1 MTEEEKRA
9 LVHYRMGKAR
19 DTYQEIKLL
28 VDNQLWNTTIN
39 RLYYACYYAVS
50 ALLIKHDIQAQTHAG
65 TRRMFGLHF
74 IKPGTISKESG
85 KFYSNLFDKR
95 QTGDYEDFLDHT
107 QEDVEALV
115 QPAQELIQQIEALV
129 VR

>member
-1 MTEEEKRA
+1 MTDDEKRA
-9 LVHYRMGKAR
+9 LIDYRITKAK
-19 DTYQEIKLL
+19 DTYREIDLL
-28 VDNQLWNTTIN
+28 VSHQLWNTAVN

-50 ALLIKHDIQAQTHAG
+50 ALLIKHGIQANTHAG
-65 TRRMFGLHF
+65 VRRMFGLHF
-74 IKPGTISKESG
+74 VKPGAANKELG

-115 QPAQELIQQIEALV
+115 QPAQQLILEMEALINK
-129 VR
+129 

>member
-1 MTEEEKRA
+1 MTNEEKNT
-9 LVHYRMGKAR
+9 LIHYRITKAK
-19 DTYQEIKLL
+19 DTYREISLL
-28 VDNQLWNTTIN
+28 VSHQLWNTAVN

-50 ALLIKHDIQAQTHAG
+50 ALLIKHSIQAHTHTG
-65 TRRMFGLHF
+65 VRRMFGLHF
-74 IKPGTISKESG
+74 VKPGTVSKELG

-115 QPAQELIQQIEALV
+115 QPAQKLIQEIEALINE
-129 VR
+129 